1 MAGARPLPLGAQLEF
16 LGSVEVV
23 VVAVVDVVLRV
34 LFGTGFAAAW
44 CDGLEPHAL
53 KPTAMPTAD
62 TQRAVSTDGRIGSL
76 VSDLER
82 RDGCPSLSLH
92 NVVSKPKPPS
102 CIAIAHFACSE
113 DPPTPPETDETLG
126 DARSGSPAPPWRRA
140 LGRIRS
146 SEAYES
152 RSGLSVREPD
162 LTSRMGLRF
171 CGVGTPP
178 LCNRTCR
185 AEHSQFPWP
194 AITQSRAGCPGYGA
208 PDLVMGRQID
218 KDHMPTLGGCRLLFN
233 LRPNDAGEGR
243 RPTGRI
249 H

>member
-1 MAGARPLPLGAQLEF
+1 MAGARPLPLAAQLEF

-53 KPTAMPTAD
+53 KPTAMPATD
-62 TQRAVSTDGRIGSL
+62 TQRAVSTEGRSGSL

-82 RDGCPSLSLH
+82 RAGCPSLSLH

-126 DARSGSPAPPWRRA
+126 DARSGSPAPPSVR
-140 LGRIRS
+140 GTRS
-146 SEAYES
+146 SEACE
-152 RSGLSVREPD
+152 RLSGACGRQAAPHQPDRASVQHLSKITTTATALACRQ
-162 LTSRMGLRF
+162 SLR
-171 CGVGTPP
+171 CER
-178 LCNRTCR
+178 L
-185 AEHSQFPWP
+185 HSY
-194 AITQSRAGCPGYGA
+194 AHASPGYLA
-208 PDLVMGRQID
+208 TSSSMGSWLSFGYVGQRSWMQ
-218 KDHMPTLGGCRLLFN
+218 
-233 LRPNDAGEGR
+233 DAAK
-243 RPTGRI
+243 
-249 H
+249 

>member
-1 MAGARPLPLGAQLEF
+1 MAGARPLPLAAQLEF

-62 TQRAVSTDGRIGSL
+62 TQRAVSTEGRSGSL

-82 RDGCPSLSLH
+82 RAGCPSLSLH

-126 DARSGSPAPPWRRA
+126 DARSGSPAPPSVR
-140 LGRIRS
+140 GTRS
-146 SEAYES
+146 SEACE
-152 RSGLSVREPD
+152 RLSGA
-162 LTSRMGLRF
+162 F
-171 CGVGTPP
+171 
-178 LCNRTCR
+178 
-185 AEHSQFPWP
+185 
-194 AITQSRAGCPGYGA
+194 
-208 PDLVMGRQID
+208 GRQAAPHQPD
-218 KDHMPTLGGCRLLFN
+218 RSSVQRFRRSRQLQPHLHAANRSDASDYTVTPTPAPVTW
-233 LRPNDAGEGR
+233 RPPRPDGELVEFWL
-243 RPTGRI
+243 
-249 H
+249 